1 MTLNDILEDIHAL
14 EQDLLTFERKYGV
27 LSETFYKSYRNGEE
41 PADEAW
47 VLDWSAWAGTFEI
60 FLRRQEQYRAAIQTL
75 ESKTQTLSDLIKRTA
90 RRESIPIPEPV

>member
-1 MTLNDILEDIHAL
+1 MTLNEILEDIHAS

-41 PADEAW
+41 PADEGW